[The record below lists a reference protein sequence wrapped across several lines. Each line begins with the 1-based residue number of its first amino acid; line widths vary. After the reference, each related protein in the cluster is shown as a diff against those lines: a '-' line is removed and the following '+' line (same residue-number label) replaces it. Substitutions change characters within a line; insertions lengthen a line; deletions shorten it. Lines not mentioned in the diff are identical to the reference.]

1 MVQRA
6 QVVALAAS
14 LAIGAAVVAGLTLGS
29 GEAPIRTGPTVMS
42 ANDQVAIYTVLL
54 VNFAGRPTGMPEA
67 RAIRV
72 SRTIY
77 DTCLPRPTGAREAQ
91 APASGSF
98 DPSVP
103 PRPKNLPPP
112 CGHTKVG
119 RLKPD
124 VEAALREA
132 LARQGTEAEFSEQG
146 EFSLHQIVT
155 EATGTPAADVDDG
168 RRYMKFHFKRVG
180 GLWQVQGITAELL
193 VE

>member
-14 LAIGAAVVAGLTLGS
+14 LAIGAAVVAGLMLGS
-29 GEAPIRTGPTVMS
+29 GEAPIRVGPTVMS
-42 ANDQVAIYTVLL
+42 ANDQVAIYTDVL
-54 VNFAGRPTGMPEA
+54 VNFAGRPHGMVEA

-77 DTCLPRPTGAREAQ
+77 DTCMSRTAATREAQ
-91 APASGSF
+91 SPASG
-98 DPSVP
+98 P
-103 PRPKNLPPP
+103 PDLTIPPLPKNLPPP
-112 CGHTKVG
+112 CGHTKAG

-155 EATGTPAADVDDG
+155 ETTGTPAADVDDG

-180 GLWQVQGITAELL
+180 GLWQVQGITAELI